1 MLLTKQNIDI
11 WYSVYEKQYE
21 TTKKYITS
29 RKGSYRDIG
38 MMSRDDFETD
48 FRAMVGDNPALGG
61 TAIAKKMAKQ
71 DLYTTSFAQGKRLA
85 EAHADVFG
93 GNVNIH
99 MIQSYRLGLNSDIF
113 NIIQT
118 VRKDMKSQ
126 GFSNEAIAILISQ
139 QFFGSE

>member
-1 MLLTKQNIDI
+1 MLLTEQNIDI
-11 WYSVYEKQYE
+11 WYRVYKKQYE

-48 FRAMVGDNPALGG
+48 FRAMVSDNPKLGG

-71 DLYTTSFAQGKRLA
+71 DLYTTSYAQGKRLA
-85 EAHADVFG
+85 EAHTDVFG
-93 GNVNIH
+93 GEVD
-99 MIQSYRLGLNSDIF
+99 IQIIQKYRLGLTSDIF
-113 NIIQT
+113 NIIQA

-126 GFSNEAIAILISQ
+126 GFSNNAIAIMISQ